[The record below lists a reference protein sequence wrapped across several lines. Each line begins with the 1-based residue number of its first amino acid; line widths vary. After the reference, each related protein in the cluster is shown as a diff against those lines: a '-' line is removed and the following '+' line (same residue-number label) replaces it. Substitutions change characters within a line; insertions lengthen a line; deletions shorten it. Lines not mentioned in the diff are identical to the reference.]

1 MRQEIF
7 DVLKAESPFFNSDI
21 HGIHHWQT
29 VECNGHYLARFTGAD
44 IEVISYFAHFHDC
57 MRENEN
63 RDPKHGLRGALFAE
77 KNRSLINLTDLQFKQ
92 MTDACKAHTGGRKMS
107 CTTIATCWDADRLD
121 LGRVGIAPVSEFLFS
136 EEAKRIADRRDF
148 SVPGWNPPS
157 SFKEKLYL

>member
-1 MRQEIF
+1 M
-7 DVLKAESPFFNSDI
+7 LKAESPFFNSDI
-21 HGIHHWQT
+21 HGLRHWQT
-29 VECNGHYLARFTGAD
+29 VEHNGRYIARFTGAD

-57 MRENEN
+57 KRENEN

-77 KNRSLINLTDLQFKQ
+77 KHRSLIDLTDIQFKQ
-92 MTDACKAHTGGRKMS
+92 MTDACKAHTGGKKTS
-107 CTTIATCWDADRLD
+107 CVTVATCWDADRLD

-148 SVPGWNPPS
+148 SVLGLNPPS